1 MNVGEL
7 EKILP
12 PVKDW
17 EACTPKSIRDK
28 DAFFKELELILKQ
41 GYAVDDEEYDHDV
54 KCVGAAI
61 RDYTKRVVAGI
72 SISGPSFRLTDKQIK
87 ERIAPAVQQA
97 AAEISRRLGYEV
109 TLHIEEKT
117 AGTPI

>member
-1 MNVGEL
+1 MNLGEL

-12 PVKDW
+12 PIKEW

-28 DAFFKELELILKQ
+28 DVFFKELEQILEQ
-41 GYAVDDEEYDHDV
+41 GYAVDNEEYDHDV

-72 SISGPSFRLTDKQIK
+72 SVSGPSFRLTDSNIK
-87 ERIAPAVQQA
+87 DVVAPAVQRA

-109 TLHIEEKT
+109 TLHIEEKSS
-117 AGTPI
+117 GKLV